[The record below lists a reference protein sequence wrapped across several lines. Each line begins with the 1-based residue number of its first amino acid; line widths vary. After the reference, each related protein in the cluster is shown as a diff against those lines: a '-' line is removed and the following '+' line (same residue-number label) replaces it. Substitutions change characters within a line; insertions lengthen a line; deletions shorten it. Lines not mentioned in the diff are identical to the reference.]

1 MIPMR
6 NNPLARLVNALNARQ
21 NPMAMIQQMAAND
34 PQMAQFLNMVQGKS
48 PGQLRQIAE
57 NMARER
63 NVSINDVIR
72 SLGINNA
79 SYK

>member
-6 NNPLARLVNALNARQ
+6 NNPLAQLVSALNARQ

-34 PQMAQFLNMVQGKS
+34 PQMSQFLNMVQGKS

-63 NVSINDVIR
+63 NISINDVIR